1 MYYDP
6 CAVGERIQLLRKER
20 ELTQDQLAID
30 LNISDRYMR
39 NLERG
44 ERVPSIDLFVELRE
58 KFGSSLD
65 YIVLGITASE
75 REQIMQKQLQET
87 FKALKEM
94 YTDRLN
100 GLLPEEDFQRIFTRI
115 KLEREQLEGRRKSLE
130 LKKKSPVSQEDEA
143 KELVQRFLETSGEN
157 RELLV
162 SLIERIELTAD
173 KEIIIKF
180 RFPELDEKAKKR

>member
-1 MYYDP
+1 MEKIEIVIRFTTDHGKTYEQT
-6 CAVGERIQLLRKER
+6 VFKWFEK
-20 ELTQDQLAID
+20 TH
-30 LNISDRYMR
+30 
-39 NLERG
+39 LERKVLHYPG
-44 ERVPSIDLFVELRE
+44 LEIHLSHRRVIKDGHEIHLSRYEYGVLSLLARHPGRLFT
-58 KFGSSLD
+58 K
-65 YIVLGITASE
+65 
-75 REQIMQKQLQET
+75 EQ
-87 FKALKEM
+87 M

-143 KELVQRFLETSGEN
+143 KELVQRFLETGGEN

-180 RFPELDEKAKKR
+180 GFPELDEKAKKK